1 MKTEYIYAIKQFGSW
16 VIKHSITPPNEYVE
30 RYQRQQI
37 DKLILLEVI
46 KPNNVIKNQMNMQA
60 KQQFDK

>member
-37 DKLILLEVI
+37 DKLVLLEVI
-46 KPNNVIKNQMNMQA
+46 KHKNE
-60 KQQFDK
+60 